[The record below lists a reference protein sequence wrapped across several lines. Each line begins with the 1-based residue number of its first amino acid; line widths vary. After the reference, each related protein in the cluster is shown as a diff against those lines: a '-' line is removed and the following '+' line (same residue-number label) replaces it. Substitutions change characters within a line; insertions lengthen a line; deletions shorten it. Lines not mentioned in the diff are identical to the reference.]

1 MQVIQFKYDY
11 PSNRTHAQIE
21 TAEFTEWYSITGEC
35 ETAADGQS
43 TLVFCASDGTRFTSA
58 DRNATNT
65 YDGSPLDRA
74 RAYAA
79 KQMEAKMYARA

>member
-35 ETAADGQS
+35 ETAADI
-43 TLVFCASDGTRFTSA
+43 LLWLEPVITRRLNEFKAGIVDTPHEIESA
-58 DRNATNT
+58 
-65 YDGSPLDRA
+65 YCSLL
-74 RAYAA
+74 
-79 KQMEAKMYARA
+79 